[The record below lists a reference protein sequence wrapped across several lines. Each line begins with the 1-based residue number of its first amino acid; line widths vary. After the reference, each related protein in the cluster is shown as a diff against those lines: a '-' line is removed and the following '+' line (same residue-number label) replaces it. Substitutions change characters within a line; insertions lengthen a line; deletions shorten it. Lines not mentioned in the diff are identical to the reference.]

1 VKQLKSEKRM
11 PVTISPK
18 RLRREFVR
26 KVKELSGQNLQLCYQ
41 CGLCTGGCPA
51 AANMDI
57 SPRQIIELAR
67 LGLEEEIANS
77 KTVWICASCLN
88 CDVNC
93 PRGVNISKIMEAI
106 RLLTL
111 RKNVDQVRPEDI
123 SPQERCELPQI
134 AMVSG
139 LRKFTG

>member
-1 VKQLKSEKRM
+1 MS
-11 PVTISPK
+11 VTISPK

-26 KVKELSGQNLQLCYQ
+26 KVKELSGENLQSCYQ
-41 CGLCTGGCPA
+41 CGMCSGVCPA
-51 AANMDI
+51 ASNMDL
-57 SPRQIIELAR
+57 SPRQVIELAR
-67 LGLEEEIANS
+67 LGMQEEIAES
-77 KTVWICASCLN
+77 KTVWICATCLA
-88 CDVNC
+88 CTVNC
-93 PRGVNISKIMEAI
+93 PRGFDLSKLMEAI

-111 RKNVDQVRPEDI
+111 RKNVDHIRPEDI

>member
-1 VKQLKSEKRM
+1 MTKKVS
-11 PVTISPK
+11 VTVSPK
-18 RLRREFVR
+18 RSRSEFVK
-26 KVKELSGQNLQLCYQ
+26 KVKELSGQNLQVCYQ
-41 CGLCTGGCPA
+41 CGMCSGNCPA

-57 SPRQIIELAR
+57 SPRRIIELAR

-77 KTVWICASCLN
+77 KTVWVCASCLA
-88 CDVNC
+88 CAVNC
-93 PRGVNISKIMEAI
+93 PRGFDLAKVMEAI

-111 RKNVDQVRPEDI
+111 RKNIDHIRPEDI

>member
-1 VKQLKSEKRM
+1 MTKKT

-18 RLRREFVR
+18 RLRREFVK

-41 CGLCTGGCPA
+41 CGLCTGDCPA

-57 SPRQIIELAR
+57 SPRRIIEMAR
-67 LGLEEEIANS
+67 LGLEEEIAGS
-77 KTVWICASCLN
+77 KTVWTCASCLA
-88 CDVNC
+88 CAVNC
-93 PRGVNISKIMEAI
+93 PRGFDLARVMEAI

-111 RKNVDQVRPEDI
+111 RKNIDRVRPEDI
-123 SPQERCELPQI
+123 PPQERSELPQI

>member
-1 VKQLKSEKRM
+1 
-11 PVTISPK
+11 
-18 RLRREFVR
+18 
-26 KVKELSGQNLQLCYQ
+26 
-41 CGLCTGGCPA
+41 
-51 AANMDI
+51 MDI

-67 LGLEEEIANS
+67 LGLAEEIANS
-77 KTVWICASCLN
+77 KTVWVCASCLN

-111 RKNVDQVRPEDI
+111 RKSIDHVRPEDI
-123 SPQERCELPQI
+123 PPQERCELPQI

>member
-1 VKQLKSEKRM
+1 M
-11 PVTISPK
+11 FVTISPK
-18 RLRREFVR
+18 RLGSEFVK
-26 KVKELSGQNLQLCYQ
+26 KVKEISGQNLQLCYQ
-41 CGLCTGGCPA
+41 CGMCSGICPA
-51 AANMDI
+51 ASNMDL

-67 LGLEEEIANS
+67 LGFEEEIVNS
-77 KTVWICASCLN
+77 KTVWICASCLA
-88 CDVNC
+88 CTVNC
-93 PRGVNISKIMEAI
+93 PRGFDLSKVMEAI

-111 RKNVDQVRPEDI
+111 RENVDHIRPEGI

>member
-1 VKQLKSEKRM
+1 
-11 PVTISPK
+11 
-18 RLRREFVR
+18 
-26 KVKELSGQNLQLCYQ
+26 
-41 CGLCTGGCPA
+41 
-51 AANMDI
+51 MDI

-77 KTVWICASCLN
+77 KTVWICASCLA
-88 CDVNC
+88 CTVNC
-93 PRGVNISKIMEAI
+93 PRGFDLSKMMEAI

-111 RKNVDQVRPEDI
+111 RKNIDYIRPEDI

>member
-1 VKQLKSEKRM
+1 MS
-11 PVTISPK
+11 VTISPK

-41 CGLCTGGCPA
+41 CGMCSGNCPVA
-51 AANMDI
+51 SNMDL

-77 KTVWICASCLN
+77 KTVWICASCLA
-88 CDVNC
+88 CTVNC
-93 PRGVNISKIMEAI
+93 PRGFDLSKMMEAI

-111 RKNVDQVRPEDI
+111 R
-123 SPQERCELPQI
+123 
-134 AMVSG
+134 
-139 LRKFTG
+139 

>member
-1 VKQLKSEKRM
+1 MTKKA

-18 RLRREFVR
+18 RLRSEFVR

-41 CGLCTGGCPA
+41 CGMCSGNCPA
-51 AANMDI
+51 AANMDL
-57 SPRQIIELAR
+57 SPRQIIELAK
-67 LGLEEEIANS
+67 LGLEEEIADS
-77 KTVWICASCLN
+77 KTVWICASCLA
-88 CDVNC
+88 CAVNC
-93 PRGVNISKIMEAI
+93 PRGFDLSKVMEAI

-111 RKNVDQVRPEDI
+111 RKNIDRIRPEDI
-123 SPQERCELPQI
+123 SPEKRSELPQI

>member
-1 VKQLKSEKRM
+1 
-11 PVTISPK
+11 
-18 RLRREFVR
+18 
-26 KVKELSGQNLQLCYQ
+26 
-41 CGLCTGGCPA
+41 
-51 AANMDI
+51 MDL

-77 KTVWICASCLN
+77 KTVWLCASCLA
-88 CDVNC
+88 CTVNC
-93 PRGVNISKIMEAI
+93 PRGFDLSKMMEAI

-111 RKNVDQVRPEDI
+111 RKNVDHIRPEDI

>member
-1 VKQLKSEKRM
+1 MS
-11 PVTISPK
+11 VTISSK
-18 RLRREFVR
+18 KLRREFVK

-41 CGLCTGGCPA
+41 CGICSGVCPA
-51 AANMDI
+51 ASNMDL
-57 SPRQIIELAR
+57 SPRQIIEMAR

-77 KTVWICASCLN
+77 KTVWICASCLA
-88 CDVNC
+88 CAVNC
-93 PRGVNISKIMEAI
+93 PRGFDLSKVMEAI

-111 RKNVDQVRPEDI
+111 RKNIDRVRPEDI
-123 SPQERCELPQI
+123 SPQECSELPQI

>member
-1 VKQLKSEKRM
+1 MTRKV

-18 RLRREFVR
+18 KSRREFV
-26 KVKELSGQNLQLCYQ
+26 KKIKELSGQNLQLCYQ
-41 CGLCTGGCPA
+41 CGLCSGSCPA
-51 AANMDI
+51 VTNMDI

-67 LGLEEEIANS
+67 LGLEEEIVNS
-77 KTVWICASCLN
+77 KTVWICASCLA
-88 CDVNC
+88 CTVNC
-93 PRGVNISKIMEAI
+93 PRGFDLSKVMEAI

-111 RKNVDQVRPEDI
+111 RKNIDYVRPEDI
-123 SPQERCELPQI
+123 PLQERSELPQI

>member
-1 VKQLKSEKRM
+1 MTKNV

-18 RLRREFVR
+18 GSRREFIK

-41 CGLCTGGCPA
+41 CGMCTGNCPA
-51 AANMDI
+51 TANMDI
-57 SPRQIIELAR
+57 SPRRIIELAR
-67 LGLEEEIANS
+67 LGLEEEIAGS
-77 KTVWICASCLN
+77 RTVWTCASCLA
-88 CDVNC
+88 CAVNC
-93 PRGVNISKIMEAI
+93 PRGFDLSKVMEAI

-111 RKNVDQVRPEDI
+111 RKNIDHVRPEDI
-123 SPQERCELPQI
+123 SPQGRCELPQI

>member
-1 VKQLKSEKRM
+1 MTKKAS
-11 PVTISPK
+11 VTISPK
-18 RLRREFVR
+18 RLRREFVK

-41 CGLCTGGCPA
+41 CGMCSGNCPA

-57 SPRQIIELAR
+57 SPRRIIELAR
-67 LGLEEEIANS
+67 LGLDEEIAGS
-77 KTVWICASCLN
+77 KTVWTCASCLA
-88 CDVNC
+88 CAVNC
-93 PRGVNISKIMEAI
+93 PRGFDLSKVMEAI

-111 RKNVDQVRPEDI
+111 RKNIDHIRPEDI
-123 SPQERCELPQI
+123 SSQQRCELPQI

>member
-1 VKQLKSEKRM
+1 M
-11 PVTISPK
+11 YVTISPK

-26 KVKELSGQNLQLCYQ
+26 KVKELSGENLQSCYQ
-41 CGLCTGGCPA
+41 CGMCSGVCPA
-51 AANMDI
+51 ASNMDL
-57 SPRQIIELAR
+57 SPRQVIELAR
-67 LGLEEEIANS
+67 LGMQEEIAES
-77 KTVWICASCLN
+77 KTVWICATCLA
-88 CDVNC
+88 CTVNC
-93 PRGVNISKIMEAI
+93 PRGFDLSKLMEAI

-111 RKNVDQVRPEDI
+111 RKNVDHIRPEDI

>member
-1 VKQLKSEKRM
+1 MS
-11 PVTISPK
+11 VTISPK

-26 KVKELSGQNLQLCYQ
+26 KVKEFSGQNLQSCYQ
-41 CGLCTGGCPA
+41 CGMCSGVCPA

-57 SPRQIIELAR
+57 SPRRIIELAR
-67 LGLEEEIANS
+67 LGLEEEIADS
-77 KTVWICASCLN
+77 KTVWTCASCLA
-88 CDVNC
+88 CTVNC
-93 PRGVNISKIMEAI
+93 PRGFDLSKVMEAI

-111 RKNVDQVRPEDI
+111 RENVDHIRPEGI

>member
-1 VKQLKSEKRM
+1 MS
-11 PVTISPK
+11 VTISPK
-18 RLRREFVR
+18 RLRSEFVR
-26 KVKELSGQNLQLCYQ
+26 KVRELSGQNLQLCYQ
-41 CGLCTGGCPA
+41 CGMCSGNCPA
-51 AANMDI
+51 ASNMDL

-77 KTVWICASCLN
+77 KTVWLCASCLA
-88 CDVNC
+88 CTVNC
-93 PRGVNISKIMEAI
+93 PRGFDLSKMMEAI

-111 RKNVDQVRPEDI
+111 RKNVDHIRPEDI

>member
-1 VKQLKSEKRM
+1 MTKKAS
-11 PVTISPK
+11 VTVSPK
-18 RLRREFVR
+18 RSRSEFVK

-41 CGLCTGGCPA
+41 CGMCTGNCPA
-51 AANMDI
+51 ALNMDI
-57 SPRQIIELAR
+57 SPRRIIELAR

-77 KTVWICASCLN
+77 KTVWICASCLA
-88 CDVNC
+88 CAVNC
-93 PRGVNISKIMEAI
+93 PRGFDLAKVMEAI

-111 RKNVDQVRPEDI
+111 RKNIDHIRPEDI